1 METLLS
7 FNPEFWALQTVAMML
22 TALLIP
28 GLTVSGPIGAFLA
41 VAALAFINTKVWDTA
56 LFMSVPDSLTLKAG
70 MLLLVNGA
78 IFWVMVKA
86 MPGIAVRG
94 ILPALAAP
102 VVFTVLTLTL
112 PDVAKRID
120 WQALL
125 QRGSGIVQEIL
136 PSTEVGKPLSSP
148 HP

>member
-1 METLLS
+1 MEALFS
-7 FNPEFWALQTVAMML
+7 FNLEFWALQTVAMML

-28 GLTVSGPIGAFLA
+28 GLTVSGPIGALMA

-102 VVFTVLTLTL
+102 VVFTILTLTI

-120 WQALL
+120 WQNLL
-125 QRGSGIVQEIL
+125 QRGSSMVQQVL
-136 PSTEVGKPLSSP
+136 PSAAASRPLSSS